1 MNLKNTEDKA
11 GQTGRC
17 KGLEESAAV
26 GFASKTE
33 ACTGGPGRH
42 PVLPSGLCPLVQEGA
57 ER

>member
-33 ACTGGPGRH
+33 VCTGGPGRH